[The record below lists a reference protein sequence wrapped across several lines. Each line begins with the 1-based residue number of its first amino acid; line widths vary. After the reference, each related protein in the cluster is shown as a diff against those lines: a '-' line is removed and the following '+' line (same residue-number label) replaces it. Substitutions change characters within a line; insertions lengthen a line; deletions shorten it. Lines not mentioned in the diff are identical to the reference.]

1 MDFPIG
7 EIAALL
13 AAFSFSLTSLF
24 YTLAGRKVNAIISL
38 ATSLPISGVVM
49 LAVHQ
54 VALGQPFPFGA
65 TDDRWLYLSASG
77 ILAFVVSS
85 YFMLT
90 AYQDIGPRLTM
101 LIASFA
107 PVLGAILAWI
117 FLGQSLPTNAL
128 LGITI
133 VMVGIIS
140 VVAERSPTQSET
152 LVVNLRRG
160 VIFACLGTLAQ
171 STAFVFSSLGVSD
184 GFPPFSATL
193 IRITAGVITLWIVV
207 AMQGNIRMTLTIFND
222 DRRTLLLIIGA
233 AVSGAVIAGSLLLL
247 AFQFVTVGV
256 ATTLSHTTAIMLIPI
271 SYIAFKEKI
280 TPRAVMGTV
289 IAIVGIGILFIQ

>member
-13 AAFSFSLTSLF
+13 AAFSFSMTSLF
-24 YTLAGRKVNAIISL
+24 YTLAGRKVNAVISL
-38 ATSLPISGVVM
+38 ATSLPISAVVM
-49 LAVHQ
+49 LFVHQ
-54 VALGQPFPFGA
+54 LSLGQPFPFNA
-65 TDDRWLYLSASG
+65 TADRWVYLSASG
-77 ILAFVVSS
+77 ILAFVISS

-117 FLGQSLPTNAL
+117 FLGEELPTNAL
-128 LGITI
+128 LGITV

-140 VVAERSPTQSET
+140 VVVERSPDQSDN
-152 LVVNLRRG
+152 LAVNLRRG

-171 STAFVFSSLGVSD
+171 SSAFVFSKLGVSG

-193 IRITAGVITLWIVV
+193 IRLTAGVIVLWV
-207 AMQGNIRMTLTIFND
+207 AVALQGNIRMTLTIFND
-222 DRRTLLLIIGA
+222 DRRTLLFIIGA

-247 AFQFVTVGV
+247 AFQNVTVGV
-256 ATTLSHTTAIMLIPI
+256 ATTLSHTTAIMLIPM
-271 SYIAFKEKI
+271 SFVVFREKI
-280 TPRAVMGTV
+280 TLRAMVGTV
-289 IAIVGIGILFIQ
+289 IAIIGIAILFI

>member
-38 ATSLPISGVVM
+38 ATSLPISGLVM
-49 LAVHQ
+49 IGVHQ

-65 TDDRWLYLSASG
+65 TADRWFYLSASG

-128 LGITI
+128 LGITV

-207 AMQGNIRMTLTIFND
+207 ALQGNIRMTLTIFND

-271 SYIAFKEKI
+271 SFIVFKEKI
-280 TPRAVMGTV
+280 TPRAVIGTV

>member
-13 AAFSFSLTSLF
+13 AAFSFSMTSLF

-49 LAVHQ
+49 LGVHQ
-54 VALGQPFPFGA
+54 VALGQPFPFSA
-65 TDDRWLYLSASG
+65 SIDRWVYLSASG
-77 ILAFVVSS
+77 ILAFVISS

-117 FLGQSLPTNAL
+117 FLGESLPTHAL
-128 LGITI
+128 LGITV

-140 VVAERSPTQSET
+140 VVSQRSPQKSDT
-152 LVVNLRRG
+152 LVVDMRRG
-160 VIFACLGTLAQ
+160 VVFACLGTLAQ

-193 IRITAGVITLWIVV
+193 IRITAGIITLWVIV
-207 AMQGNIRMTLTIFND
+207 ALQGNIRMVLSIFND

-256 ATTLSHTTAIMLIPI
+256 ATTLSHTTAIMLIPL
-271 SYIAFKEKI
+271 SYIVFNEKI
-280 TPRAVMGTV
+280 TPRAVVGTV
-289 IAIVGIGILFIQ
+289 IAIIGIAILFI